1 MADIYST
8 NDAGKILEINP
19 NTIKTWKN
27 RSYKERLIETTHWF
41 NQDGS
46 TFWTESGMSE
56 LRAIQSQLAESDSDS
71 PMNQSATQPESD
83 SDSIKAILS
92 PLESRYMPLIEML
105 AEVIAPRLQRQLD
118 QKVMG
123 RVKGFATNAQ
133 EMTATEC
140 VELLQQLGLKP
151 ADPAALLT
159 GSNIQALPQSN
170 Q

>member
-1 MADIYST
+1 
-8 NDAGKILEINP
+8 
-19 NTIKTWKN
+19 
-27 RSYKERLIETTHWF
+27 
-41 NQDGS
+41 
-46 TFWTESGMSE
+46 
-56 LRAIQSQLAESDSDS
+56 
-71 PMNQSATQPESD
+71 MNQSATQPESD